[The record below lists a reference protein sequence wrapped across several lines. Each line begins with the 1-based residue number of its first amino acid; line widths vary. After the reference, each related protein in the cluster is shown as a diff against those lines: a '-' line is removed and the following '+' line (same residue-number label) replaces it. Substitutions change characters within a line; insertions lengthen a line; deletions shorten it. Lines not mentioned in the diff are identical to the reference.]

1 MFVLLLEQTTGARL
15 ENLKRL
21 RAARLEFE
29 LGPKTKPKVSS
40 DQKVMKCR
48 NDGG

>member
-29 LGPKTKPKVSS
+29 LGTEDEAQSLI
-40 DQKVMKCR
+40 
-48 NDGG
+48 